1 MALIFNRGKETLH
14 VGGHVLGHGQHDVP
28 DFDELVKK
36 FPSLSSLVELVEP
49 DAPKQPYPSLSSLV
63 ELVEPDAP
71 KQPPKEPD
79 EQPKQAPKKVEK

>member
-14 VGGHVLGHGQHDVP
+14 VGGHVLGHGQHDMP

-49 DAPKQPYPSLSSLV
+49 DAPKQP
-63 ELVEPDAP
+63 
-71 KQPPKEPD
+71 PKEPE
-79 EQPKQAPKKVEK
+79 EQPKPAPKKAEK

>member
-1 MALIFNRGKETLH
+1 MAKIINRGKETLM
-14 VGGHVLGHGQHDVP
+14 VGDLVLGHGQHDVA
-28 DFDELVKK
+28 DFDKLVK
-36 FPSLSSLVELVEP
+36 
-49 DAPKQPYPSLSSLV
+49 QYPSLSSLV